1 MLQLDV
7 SDRADLRNMFMHV
20 YFVAATAL
28 LFVTFRNYS
37 IQSCKLCSYTQ
48 FLDESHFILYHQL
61 STINKVQMTCDCL
74 VISLS
79 QPHTSSIDFV
89 LSCFIDIDLLLPKQ
103 MFCFQRCNQ
112 WTGIQFCQTWLNT

>member
-20 YFVAATAL
+20 HFVAATAL

-74 VISLS
+74 LLFPYPSLTHLQSILFSAVLLTLTYSYQSRCFAFSDAISGQEYNFARL
-79 QPHTSSIDFV
+79 
-89 LSCFIDIDLLLPKQ
+89 
-103 MFCFQRCNQ
+103 
-112 WTGIQFCQTWLNT
+112 G